1 MTSISAWTDM
11 MFQFL
16 DELIST
22 FPEEKAMKKYKTAFE
37 LVKKSNPRKC
47 VESYMA
53 AIAPFQEQIMA
64 KNEDFF
70 LESTN
75 PDATGFLKDLN
86 IKEHWTNELSSN
98 TKDAIWQYLQ
108 TLYILGTTITMIP
121 QEALNMIESVAS
133 NCADNMKDGGQ
144 LDPSALT
151 GLFNSLGGMLGG
163 GKESGGF
170 LEKN

>member
-1 MTSISAWTDM
+1 MTSVSAWTEM
-11 MFQFL
+11 MIQFL

-22 FPEEKAMKKYKTAFE
+22 FPEETAMKKYKTAFE

-53 AIAPFQEQIMA
+53 TITPFQEKVMA
-64 KNEDFF
+64 KDEDFF
-70 LESTN
+70 LDDSNFDT
-75 PDATGFLKDLN
+75 TGFIKDLN
-86 IKEHWTNELSSN
+86 IKKHWTPELSSN

-121 QEALNMIESVAS
+121 QEALSMIENVATD
-133 NCADNMKDGGQ
+133 CAENMQGSGQ
-144 LDPSALT
+144 IDPTALT

-163 GKESGGF
+163 AAGGK
-170 LEKN
+170 